1 MRKITTKQAKEAARI
16 YARAA
21 SFTGDVNTVAANGFY
36 DGVVWAQE
44 ILEEENKGQAKAS
57 SQFTFVLKYHKLG
70 YPSLITRELQNLGA
84 DSLESAVRAAQAMCG
99 DGEGFIL
106 KPM

>member
-1 MRKITTKQAKEAARI
+1 MRVKRETMTAADAYAKQYNTFEKQALA
-16 YARAA
+16 YRAFCEGA
-21 SFTGDVNTVAANGFY
+21 T
-36 DGVVWAQE
+36 WAIE
-44 ILEEENKGQAKAS
+44 QAETS

-70 YPSLITRELQNLGA
+70 YPGLITRELQNLGA